1 MRKETLYNKK
11 SKTELKKK
19 LEKENF
25 KRKTLSFYKYVELN
39 NLHDLRNNIY
49 RCLNDLNILG
59 RIYIAKE
66 GINAQISIP
75 IVNIKKFKNSLKNE
89 FNFGSLNFKI
99 AVQDGTSFYKLAVK
113 IKTEIVAYNISSN
126 EYNMNNIG
134 KHLDYREFNKL
145 IDQGAIVLD
154 MRNYYESEIGK
165 FENAIIPDVV
175 RSDELLPEVKKI
187 LKDNKDDKILLY
199 CTGGIR
205 CEKASSYLINLG
217 FKDINQLSGGIIKY
231 AHDIK
236 KNNVKSK
243 FIGKNFVFDNRMSES
258 ITDDVIGSCHVCSK
272 SSDRHINC
280 YNEYCHILLIQCTKC
295 SKNLNNCCSK
305 DCAEFLLLP
314 IDERKKIFKD
324 GKIKFN
330 AQKTDKIRP
339 KLKDINSL

>member
-11 SKTELKKK
+11 SKTELQKILK
-19 LEKENF
+19 EENF
-25 KRKTLSFYKYVELN
+25 NRKTLSFYKYIELN

-49 RCLNDLNILG
+49 KCLNNLNILG

-75 IVNIKKFKNSLKNE
+75 VKNIKKFKNSLKTE
-89 FNFGSLNFKI
+89 FDFGSLNFKI
-99 AVQDGTSFYKLAVK
+99 AVQDGTSFYKLIVK
-113 IKTEIVAYNISSN
+113 IKKEIVAYNILPK
-126 EYNMNNIG
+126 EYNMNNTG
-134 KHLDYREFNKL
+134 KHIDYNEFNKS
-145 IDQGAIVLD
+145 IDEGAIVLD
-154 MRNYYESEIGK
+154 MRNYYESEIGR
-165 FENAIIPDVV
+165 FENAIIPDVE
-175 RSDELLPEVKKI
+175 RSEELLPEVKKI

-205 CEKASSYLINLG
+205 CEKASSYLINNG
-217 FKDINQLSGGIIKY
+217 FKDINQLGGGIIKY
-231 AHDIK
+231 ANDVK

-243 FIGKNFVFDNRMSES
+243 FIGKNFVFDDRMSEP
-258 ITDDVIGSCHVCSK
+258 ITEDVIGSCHVCSK

-280 YNEYCHILLIQCTKC
+280 LNEYCHILLIQCFRC

-324 GKIKFN
+324 GNIKFN

-339 KLKDINSL
+339 KLKDIDSL